1 MRYISSMIR
10 FLPFFALILFACSET
25 QSPAAQQNLL
35 PDISIGRA
43 DAPVTIIEYAS
54 MTCGHCAQFHNQ
66 TYPLLKKDYID
77 PGKVRL
83 IFREFPLDP
92 WATAASM
99 LARCVARGQS
109 KSRFDTKRFL
119 IFLDI
124 LFQQQARWA
133 LAEDRMGALKS
144 LARQAG
150 LGEKSFIACFDDKK
164 LLDGLH
170 ASRTRGS
177 EMGVEATPSFFIN
190 GVLVSGNQPYPTF
203 RRVIDE
209 ALDEA
214 VK

>member
-10 FLPFFALILFACSET
+10 FLPFFALVVFACSET

-35 PDISIGRA
+35 PDISIGRT

-66 TYPLLKKDYID
+66 IYPLLKKDYID

-177 EMGVEATPSFFIN
+177 EMGVQATPSFFIN
-190 GVLVSGNQPYPTF
+190 GVLISGNQPYPTF

-214 VK
+214 AK